1 MNYAGGARE
10 RGRFSNLTRSN
21 KQGLRITVPS
31 LWGTLPIEM
40 PSKAMTL
47 LMNLVNKILIL
58 KTDWILK
65 KEIALSCLELNLSN
79 SIEILVFVLKRRRNL
94 RNTPG
99 ILVRLPRWFQK

>member
-1 MNYAGGARE
+1 MNYAGWARA

-31 LWGTLPIEM
+31 LLGALPIKM
-40 PSKAMTL
+40 PSKSMTL
-47 LMNLVNKILIL
+47 PMNPVNKILIL

-65 KEIALSCLELNLSN
+65 KETALGCLELNLWNRS
-79 SIEILVFVLKRRRNL
+79 EILVLVLKRRRNL

-99 ILVRLPRWFQK
+99 ILV